1 MTVTLWDHPF
11 SPYAQKVK
19 IALREKGVPF
29 ETAVPGGIGAGG
41 AAGEFVAANPRAEV
55 PALIHDGPDGNIAI
69 FDSTI
74 ILEYI
79 EDAWPTPSLLPAN
92 AADRARVRMIE
103 EVVDTHLEAVNWGL
117 SELRWF
123 RRAEGPLGETLTQKA
138 GEQIRG
144 YHAWL
149 ERELGTRE
157 WFNGETFGW
166 GDLSVV
172 PYVNGSAGH
181 GVPPAAGSKLA
192 EWLARANARPSVRE
206 TVAEAA
212 AATQSGGM
220 GSVADLLDQG
230 LFKRE
235 YRDHR
240 LEWMVKSGGMEVVRQ
255 GLAKNNIRFSPD
267 LA

>member
-1 MTVTLWDHPF
+1 MAVTLWDHPL

-19 IALREKGVPF
+19 IALREKGVAY
-29 ETAVPGGIGAGG
+29 ETAVPGGIGVGG
-41 AAGEFVAANPRAEV
+41 AAGDFVTANPRAEV
-55 PALIHDGPDGNIAI
+55 PALIHDGFGI

-79 EDAWPTPSLLPAN
+79 EDAWPEPSLLPASPV
-92 AADRARVRMIE
+92 DRARVRMIE

-123 RRAEGPLGETLTQKA
+123 RRAEGPLGEELSARA
-138 GEQIRG
+138 GGQVRG
-144 YHAWL
+144 YFAWL
-149 ERELGTRE
+149 ERELGDRE
-157 WFNGETFGW
+157 WFNGDGFGW

-172 PYVNGSAGH
+172 PYVNGSVGH
-181 GVPPAAGSKLA
+181 GIAPEPGSRLAA
-192 EWLARANARPSVRE
+192 WLARANDRPSVRE

-212 AATQSGGM
+212 AVASTGGM
-220 GSVADLLDQG
+220 GDVAKLLEQG

-240 LEWMVKSGGMEVVRQ
+240 LEWMVKSGGLEVVSQ
-255 GLAKNNIRFSPD
+255 GMARGNIRFTPD